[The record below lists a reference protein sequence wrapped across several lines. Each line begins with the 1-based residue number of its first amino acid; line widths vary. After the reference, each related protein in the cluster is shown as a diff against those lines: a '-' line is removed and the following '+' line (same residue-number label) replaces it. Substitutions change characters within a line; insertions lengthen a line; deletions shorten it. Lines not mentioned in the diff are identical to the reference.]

1 MVVMSSLTP
10 SFPSVSNEVMD
21 TTLTSDKTKPPTGLT
36 LINAYPRSNTIMDL
50 GWLVS
55 YFLTPGSGLIMTLI
69 QVGLGLVLGIFI
81 KRLILPAVG
90 VFLVLLSAYLIGA
103 LTLPTDVLS
112 EVQSLLGDALGRL
125 VSALILLSPF
135 AVGFLFGAAI
145 GVVFL

>member
-1 MVVMSSLTP
+1 
-10 SFPSVSNEVMD
+10 
-21 TTLTSDKTKPPTGLT
+21 
-36 LINAYPRSNTIMDL
+36 MDL

-55 YFLTPGSGLIMTLI
+55 YFLTPGPGLIMTLI
-69 QVGLGLVLGIFI
+69 QVGLGLVLGVFI

-90 VFLVLLSAYLIGA
+90 IFLVLLSAYLIGA
-103 LTLPTDVLS
+103 LTLPSNVLS

>member
-1 MVVMSSLTP
+1 VVMSSLTP

-21 TTLTSDKTKPPTGLT
+21 TTLTSDKTKSSTGLT

-103 LTLPTDVLS
+103 LTLPTNVLS